1 MRSAVLA
8 LLCVGLLALP
18 ASADDPAPAA
28 PPAPP
33 EAPAADPTLLPPPAA
48 GQVSLYAAVDVESH
62 GDANGRVEIH
72 FAAEDFARVK
82 EASPDPRKFLQDLR
96 SGRADYEIGPDPTA
110 GYDDEAHAVV
120 LLMRELGA
128 CRHLGGGLWAIPVEQ
143 GGEMLAGDPV
153 DGRLRAVIA
162 TEGAWDNG
170 VKFAGRLIYTLPA
183 GATEANWD
191 AAAKRITWKLP
202 LPETTGPAALALDLR
217 LKDRLMTTIYKVYG
231 LGSELTAQ
239 WVAKAVLKNTG
250 GSLLKNVR
258 VRFRLDRYS
267 EWSAWNKVG
276 DLVPAQT
283 AVVPY
288 YPVLDAAIGKL
299 RSNTPADL
307 RAEWSYVDPQ
317 GAKQEDDE
325 AGRLVLLGGGEFVFS
340 NLVAGESFGTWQE
353 SFNNAPLLAA
363 WVSRDDPVVK
373 RMAAMANRLAGGL
386 GASTDDASAVRV
398 LAACY
403 DLLRAND
410 FTYQHPATLADK
422 SVSFDVRQVQ
432 HVKLPRD
439 VIRDRSG
446 TCIDLAILLAAMGN
460 AVGLEPHLAL
470 IPGHC
475 FPVFRLPGGNLLG
488 LESTG
493 VAGGLR
499 HGSADAATMIDK
511 GNEELKASLEDGRIY
526 LIDVRSLWTQGIANP
541 ELDELPADIL
551 EKWGIHEE
559 GRGVGPAPVA
569 PGADDPLLGIF
580 GGTLTETDEEGV
592 TLTYPVRIGIDATGA
607 GRYTAVVRADIPIQ
621 TEEGSG
627 TVVLLEQAEGEKRG
641 ESLVLRCTSR
651 KLTHPA
657 TGEAQDLPTRN
668 QLVVRIEKGRL
679 VGKHG
684 NDEEGWTEFAF
695 DREPR

>member
-1 MRSAVLA
+1 MRVAILVL
-8 LLCVGLLALP
+8 LFLGLLALP
-18 ASADDPAPAA
+18 VGADDPAPAA

-33 EAPAADPTLLPPPAA
+33 EAPAADPTLLPPPEA
-48 GQVSLYAAVDVESH
+48 GKVSLYASVDVAPQ
-62 GDANGRVEIH
+62 GDADGRVEIH
-72 FAAEDFARVK
+72 FAAEDYARVK
-82 EASPDPRKFLQDLR
+82 EASPDARKFLQDLR
-96 SGRADYEIGPDPTA
+96 SNRADYEIGPDPTA
-110 GYDDEAHAVV
+110 GYDDDAHAVV

-128 CRHLGGGLWAIPVEQ
+128 CRHLGGGAWAIPVEQ
-143 GGEMLAGDPV
+143 GGEMLAGEPV
-153 DGRLRAVIA
+153 EGRLRAVFA
-162 TEGAWDNG
+162 TEGTWDNG
-170 VKFAGRLIYTLPA
+170 VKFAGRLIYTLPV
-183 GATEANWD
+183 GATDANWD
-191 AAAKRITWKLP
+191 GKLLTWKLP
-202 LPETTGPAALALDLR
+202 LPEPTGPAALTLDMK

-231 LGSELTAQ
+231 LGAELTAQ

-276 DLVPAQT
+276 DMLPAQT

-288 YPVLDAAIGKL
+288 YPVLDAAIAKL

-307 RAEWSYVDPQ
+307 RVEWSYLDPQ
-317 GAKQEDDE
+317 GAKQEDDA

-353 SFNNAPLLAA
+353 GFNNAPLLAA

-386 GASTDDASAVRV
+386 GASTDDASAVKV

-410 FTYQHPATLADK
+410 FTYQHPASLLDK

-460 AVGLEPHLAL
+460 ALGLEPHLAL

-488 LESTG
+488 IESTG

-499 HGSADAATMIDK
+499 FGSADAATMIEK
-511 GNEELKASLEDGRIY
+511 GNEELKAALEDGRIY

-551 EKWGIHEE
+551 EKWGIREE
-559 GRGVGPAPVA
+559 GREAA
-569 PGADDPLLGIF
+569 PGPSAPAADDPLLGIF
-580 GGTLTETDEEGV
+580 GGTLTEKDEEGG
-592 TLTYPVRIGIDATGA
+592 TLTYPVRIGIDSAGP
-607 GRYTAVVRADIPIQ
+607 GRYSAVMRADLEVQ
-621 TEEGSG
+621 AEEGPR
-627 TVVLLEQAEGEKRG
+627 TMVLLEQAEGEKRG
-641 ESLVLRCTSR
+641 EVLNLRCTSR
-651 KLTHPA
+651 KLTNAA
-657 TGEAQDLPTRN
+657 TGESEDLPTRN
-668 QLVVRIEKGRL
+668 LLVVRIEKGRL

-695 DREPR
+695 DREPK